1 MRLNPRP
8 SLRQYQEVLCLQIRR
23 SKGDAIVEDRHKC
36 GYCNYVFFFSASEP
50 KVPTVM
56 SSSALNPWQTP
67 RWSPGGI
74 GDGKKKQKKTEE
86 ARAQS
91 NIYTAYRWGFFLR
104 LRSLLAQVPDH
115 WGTFIPETSDAS
127 PSTVAT
133 LQQMIKFTV
142 SDMARFFCAAEC
154 AALSQ
159 KRSGFPFNLWLMVQF
174 FFFYLVGPVR
184 CSEKNKGLDESYV
197 R

>member
-1 MRLNPRP
+1 MRLNPRL

-50 KVPTVM
+50 KVPTVR

-74 GDGKKKQKKTEE
+74 SDGKKPPQKTEE
-86 ARAQS
+86 ARAES
-91 NIYTAYRWGFFLR
+91 NIYTAYRWGFFLK

-115 WGTFIPETSDAS
+115 WGTFIPETSDTS

-133 LQQMIKFTV
+133 LQRMIKLTV
-142 SDMARFFCAAEC
+142 SDMARFFYATW
-154 AALSQ
+154 SQ
-159 KRSGFPFNLWLMVQF
+159 KRSGFRFSLWLMVQF
-174 FFFYLVGPVR
+174 FFFYVVGPVR
-184 CSEKNKGLDESYV
+184 CSEKTKDWMKIMWD

>member
-1 MRLNPRP
+1 MPSSKTDTNAVIVIMSFSFPLQNLKCRLSCPQVP
-8 SLRQYQEVLCLQIRR
+8 WIP
-23 SKGDAIVEDRHKC
+23 DR
-36 GYCNYVFFFSASEP
+36 
-50 KVPTVM
+50 
-56 SSSALNPWQTP
+56 L
-67 RWSPGGI
+67 PGGVPV
-74 GDGKKKQKKTEE
+74 GSVTEKKQKKTEE

>member
-1 MRLNPRP
+1 MPSSKTDTNAVIVIMSFSFPLQNLKCRLSCPQAP
-8 SLRQYQEVLCLQIRR
+8 WIP
-23 SKGDAIVEDRHKC
+23 DR
-36 GYCNYVFFFSASEP
+36 
-50 KVPTVM
+50 
-56 SSSALNPWQTP
+56 L
-67 RWSPGGI
+67 PGGVPA
-74 GDGKKKQKKTEE
+74 GSVTEKKQKKTEE

-174 FFFYLVGPVR
+174 FFFTWLVLFAVQKKTKDWMKVMCDR
-184 CSEKNKGLDESYV
+184 
-197 R
+197 